1 MRGQVDRRGGVRQER
16 VPLVYFAEAS
26 RDVRELF
33 DDVSD
38 LDYLFLQLQLRYS
51 ARLFDGE
58 SLIIFD
64 EVQMCP
70 RARQAVKQLVR
81 DGRYDYIE
89 TGSLVLIHRN
99 TRDILIPSDE
109 ERARMRPMDFEEF
122 LWARGDDATVPL
134 LRQAFASRRPLGER
148 LSRKLMRD
156 FRLYMLV
163 GGMTQAVDAL
173 LRTNDLLTV
182 DDVKRVIVDLYEEDM
197 HKISLSDKLPVNL
210 GMVYEN
216 VVAQE
221 LTAHG
226 RRLFYHI

>member
-1 MRGQVDRRGGVRQER
+1 
-16 VPLVYFAEAS
+16 
-26 RDVRELF
+26 
-33 DDVSD
+33 
-38 LDYLFLQLQLRYS
+38 
-51 ARLFDGE
+51 
-58 SLIIFD
+58 
-64 EVQMCP
+64 
-70 RARQAVKQLVR
+70 
-81 DGRYDYIE
+81 
-89 TGSLVLIHRN
+89 
-99 TRDILIPSDE
+99 
-109 ERARMRPMDFEEF
+109 MDFEEF

-197 HKISLSDKLPVNL
+197 HKISMSDKLPVNL